1 MAARPGKPRRLRAA
15 IGRRDHAV
23 GVAIERDTG
32 DGDSRQRRQPAL
44 QLSIIRIALGETEAV
59 AIAVGGEDE
68 NAAMTGAGLR
78 DIETASLKAS
88 LAMLR
93 SVAAALALLG
103 SMIASAAAQ
112 DAPRSECLA
121 MANAPP
127 RATPVGLRQAKAD
140 EVAITYA
147 GHSTYYIDTPGGV
160 RIATDYSGAYTTGR
174 LPDVVTMN
182 RAHSSHYTLFPD
194 PHIPIVLHG
203 WGDDGQP
210 AHIAQRVG
218 DVFIRNV
225 TTDIRRFFGD
235 NSGDDMIK
243 DGNSIFIFE
252 VAGLCIGHL
261 GHLHHKLD
269 DSHFAAIGRLD
280 IVMVPIDGTYT
291 MSLDGIAEIT
301 RRLRASVVLPMH
313 RFMTPLDEFM
323 RRIGQQFSIDMR
335 TERTLEISRDTLPAT
350 PTVIILRGV

>member
-1 MAARPGKPRRLRAA
+1 
-15 IGRRDHAV
+15 
-23 GVAIERDTG
+23 
-32 DGDSRQRRQPAL
+32 
-44 QLSIIRIALGETEAV
+44 
-59 AIAVGGEDE
+59 
-68 NAAMTGAGLR
+68 
-78 DIETASLKAS
+78 
-88 LAMLR
+88 MLR
-93 SVAAALALLG
+93 CFPAVVALLSSLITSVAA
-103 SMIASAAAQ
+103 Q
-112 DAPRSECLA
+112 QAPRGSECLA
-121 MANAPP
+121 MANAAP
-127 RATPVGLRQAKAD
+127 RPRPVSFRQAAAKID

-182 RAHSSHYTLFPD
+182 RAHGTHYTLFPD
-194 PHIPIVLHG
+194 PRIAHVLHG
-203 WGDDGQP
+203 WGENGEP
-210 AHIAQRVG
+210 AKIALRVA

-225 TTDIRRFFGD
+225 TTDIRRYFGD
-235 NSGDDMIK
+235 DSSAEMIK

-291 MSLDGIAEIT
+291 MSLDGISEIT

-323 RRIGQQFSIDMR
+323 RRIGQQFVTDMR
-335 TERTLEISRDTLPAT
+335 AERTLTISRDTLPGT